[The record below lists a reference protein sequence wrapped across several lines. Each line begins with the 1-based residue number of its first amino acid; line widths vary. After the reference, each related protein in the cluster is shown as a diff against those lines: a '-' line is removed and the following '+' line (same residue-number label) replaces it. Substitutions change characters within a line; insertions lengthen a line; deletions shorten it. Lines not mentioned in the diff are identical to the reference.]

1 MARIRT
7 IKPEYFQDEKLAP
20 LDVVTRFVFLG
31 LISMADDA
39 GRLLDNVKVIDA
51 FIFPESGESSRDSLA
66 TLSRIGRIVR
76 GTTQSGQRVI
86 QITNWTRHQRVDK
99 PNFANSLPE
108 LVELQGVTEF
118 ATDSRAILESV
129 ANGSRPDLR
138 STTTD
143 LRPPT
148 TDQTARADARESE
161 WLAEFAQAWREYPR
175 RPGDSAAKARKAY
188 LARRKAGVSAEE
200 LLAGVRAYAAYL
212 QREQTAPRFIKQGAT
227 FFGAEGE
234 HWRASYDAPPTL
246 SPGQRV
252 MQIAERQAAE
262 RRVS

>member
-7 IKPEYFQDEKLAP
+7 IKPEYFQDEKMAP

-51 FIFPESGESSRDSLA
+51 FVFPESSESCRESLA
-66 TLSRIGRIVR
+66 TLAGIGRIVR

-86 QITNWTRHQRVDK
+86 QIANWTRHQRVDK

-108 LVELQGVTEF
+108 LVAPEGVTEF
-118 ATDSRAILESV
+118 ASDSRTLPESG
-129 ANGSRPDLR
+129 ASASRPDLR

-148 TDQTARADARESE
+148 TDHTRRADAREGGWRE
-161 WLAEFAQAWREYPR
+161 DFEVAWREYPR

-188 LARRKAGVSAEE
+188 LARRKAGVTADE

-234 HWRASYDAPPTL
+234 HWRASYDAPPPL
-246 SPGQRV
+246 SPGRRV